1 MSSWIVST
9 VDLCDRG
16 ASGAA
21 SPSMASAPKRL
32 ILLVWHRLAN
42 KCEKFGSFLRRE
54 TNKPLP
60 KELRRSLR
68 LNKSAKR
75 KGYRGCESEADKRII
90 EERLNEPINLSIRLG
105 PAYDFRPS
113 NC

>member
-1 MSSWIVST
+1 MSSWAVST
-9 VDLCDRG
+9 IELCE
-16 ASGAA
+16 GAA
-21 SPSMASAPKRL
+21 NAKNGAEASSHRG
-32 ILLVWHRLAN
+32 LLRLAWQTFSS
-42 KCEKFGSFLRRE
+42 KIQQLGGFLRRE

-75 KGYRGCESEADKRII
+75 KGYQFYESAADKKRK
-90 EERLNEPINLSIRLG
+90 EEYLNQPININIRVG
-105 PAYDFRPS
+105 PAYEYRPS